1 MAPKAGDKASD
12 DVATTVRIHQDDAQ
26 RPMPAAAAAAAASAA
41 TTTIEMTETAGT
53 VADVDRYCTD
63 RVLGGLL
70 AGLAPC

>member
-26 RPMPAAAAAAAASAA
+26 RPMPAAAAAAASAA